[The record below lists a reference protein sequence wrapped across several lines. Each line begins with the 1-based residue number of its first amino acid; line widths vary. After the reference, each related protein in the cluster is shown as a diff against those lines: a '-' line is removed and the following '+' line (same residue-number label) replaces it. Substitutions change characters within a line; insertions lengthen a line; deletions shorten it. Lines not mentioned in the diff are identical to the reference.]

1 MAKYRFHK
9 LAAIV
14 VFAASA
20 AWIATGEF
28 SSVGSAVSQS
38 DDQAPEAVAEEP
50 TVAPRVVAVVTP
62 PRVEHARAIRISGT
76 TEADQRTRLAART
89 GGIIEELAV
98 QKGNRVE
105 KGDLIL
111 RLETEGKQ
119 AAVEMAEAMLS
130 QRQAELDAAE
140 RLAKSGNV
148 AKLQLD
154 SARTGLATAQSQL
167 EAAKA
172 EFDRIE
178 IRAPFSGLVDSVP
191 VEEGSSLQQGAE
203 VATILNLDPILAV
216 GEVGEVSLGYVGV
229 GDKADVRLVDGQRVE
244 GTIRYI
250 SRDASAQTRTF
261 RVEVAIPNEDA
272 SIPAGMTA
280 EITLRAEPV
289 DSTVLPRS
297 VITLSAAGD
306 LGVRAVDG
314 ENKVVF
320 YPIDLV
326 DDTPRGLVLAG
337 IPADARI
344 IVAGQELVAEGDVVE
359 PKEADR
365 ATIEKLVG
373 NLADGM

>member
-9 LAAIV
+9 MAAIV

-38 DDQAPEAVAEEP
+38 AEPAAETVTDEP
-50 TVAPRVVAVVTP
+50 AVAPRVVAVVTP
-62 PRVEHARAIRISGT
+62 PRIQHARAIRISGT
-76 TEADQRTRLAART
+76 TEANQRTKLAART
-89 GGIIEELAV
+89 GGIVEELAV
-98 QKGNRVE
+98 EKGSRVK

-154 SARTGLATAQSQL
+154 SARTGMATAQSQL
-167 EAAKA
+167 EASKA
-172 EFDRIE
+172 ELDRIE
-178 IRAPFSGLVDSVP
+178 IRAPFSGLVDTVP
-191 VEEGSSLQQGAE
+191 VEAGSSLMQGAE
-203 VATILNLDPILAV
+203 VATILNLDPILAI
-216 GEVGEVSLGYVGV
+216 GEVGEVSIGYVGV
-229 GDKADVRLVDGQRVE
+229 GDKADVRLVNGDSVE

-250 SRDASAQTRTF
+250 SRDASTQTRTF
-261 RVEVAIPNEDA
+261 RVEVAIPNDDA

-297 VITLSAAGD
+297 VVTLSAAGD
-306 LGVRAVDG
+306 LGVRAIDG
-314 ENKVVF
+314 DNKVVF

-344 IVAGQELVAEGDVVE
+344 IVAGQELVTEGDVVD

>member
-28 SSVGSAVSQS
+28 SSVGSAVSENEGPAVVAAAQE
-38 DDQAPEAVAEEP
+38 PEIV
-50 TVAPRVVAVVTP
+50 PRAVAVVTP
-62 PRVEHARAIRISGT
+62 PRVQHARAIRISGT
-76 TEADQRTRLAART
+76 TEANQRSRLAARAP
-89 GGIIEELAV
+89 GIIAELPVAKGSRV
-98 QKGNRVE
+98 Q

-119 AAVEMAEAMLS
+119 AAVEMAETMLT
-130 QRQAELDAAE
+130 QRRAEMEAVE

-154 SARTGLATAQSQL
+154 SARTGLATAQSQY
-167 EAAKA
+167 ETAKA
-172 EFDRIE
+172 ELERNE
-178 IRAPFSGLVDSVP
+178 IRAPFAGLVDSVP
-191 VEEGSSLQQGAE
+191 VEQGSAIMQGTE
-203 VATILNLDPILAV
+203 VATILNLDPILAI
-216 GEVGEVSLGYVGV
+216 GEVGEASLGYIDV
-229 GDKADVRLVDGQRVE
+229 GDEADVRLVNGGRVS

-250 SRDASAQTRTF
+250 SRDASAQTRTY

-272 SIPAGMTA
+272 KLPAGMTA

-297 VITLSAAGD
+297 VVTLSGAGD

-314 ENKVVF
+314 EGKVVF

-326 DDTPRGLVLAG
+326 DDTPHGLVLAG

-344 IVAGQELVAEGDVVE
+344 IVAGQELVTEGDVVT

-365 ATIEKLVG
+365 AMIEKLVG